1 MMLYRN
7 IVILSLLLILFIDG
21 LGLSIVLPLS
31 TELFLNSNS
40 GILSITT
47 PIIVQNFVYGA
58 NLVLF
63 SGGMFF
69 GAPILGEL
77 SDKYGRKNILYLALL
92 GTLMGYLS
100 SGIGILVKSPSLF
113 LFGRFID
120 GLTAGSIPIAQ
131 ACMSDMSNGEKKAG
145 YIGFTLF
152 AVTAGYILGPLI
164 AKFIVID
171 TALFGNGLALP
182 FFFTAALTLFCI
194 ILLTYLNDTSTPDLH
209 KKIHILKSLNT
220 ISLINRFGNLK
231 LILLAFFFFQLGWTL
246 YFQYLPVYLKVC
258 LLDNEISYVLA
269 IVGFGMSIAFCFLVS
284 LVQKYIDI
292 TQGIFISCL
301 IISLNIIVQY
311 FLYHNIKILYF
322 TSFLGAAGYGI
333 GYSFLLASLCLNT
346 EKSLQGLIMGLA
358 ASMSALASSIT
369 ALLGSVIINYSSNIV
384 IWLAA
389 IFLIFCGLCIILRG
403 YFGKKSKVTSLKA
416 NY

>member
-113 LFGRFID
+113 LFGRLID

-131 ACMSDMSNGEKKAG
+131 ACMSDMSSGEKKAG

-152 AVTAGYILGPLI
+152 AVTAGYIFGPLI

-182 FFFTAALTLFCI
+182 FFFTATLTLFCI

-246 YFQYLPVYLKVC
+246 YFQYLPVYLKMC

-301 IISLNIIVQY
+301 IISLNIIIQY

-322 TSFLGAAGYGI
+322 TSFLGATGYGI

-384 IWLAA
+384 IWLSA

>member
-1 MMLYRN
+1 MMLYKN

-47 PIIVQNFVYGA
+47 PIILKNFVYGT

-63 SGGMFF
+63 SVGMFF

-77 SDKYGRKNILYLALL
+77 SDKYGRKNILYLSLL

-113 LFGRFID
+113 LFGRLID

-220 ISLINRFGNLK
+220 ISLINRLGNLK

-246 YFQYLPVYLKVC
+246 YFQYLPVYLKMC

-284 LVQKYIDI
+284 LIQKYIDI
-292 TQGIFISCL
+292 TQGIFIFCL
-301 IISLNIIVQY
+301 IISLNIVVQY
-311 FLYHNIKILYF
+311 FLSHNIKVLYF

-333 GYSFLLASLCLNT
+333 GYSFLLASLSLNT

-369 ALLGSVIINYSSNIV
+369 ALLGAVIINYSSSIV
-384 IWLAA
+384 IWLAT

>member
-7 IVILSLLLILFIDG
+7 IVILSLLFIL
-21 LGLSIVLPLS
+21 
-31 TELFLNSNS
+31 
-40 GILSITT
+40 
-47 PIIVQNFVYGA
+47 
-58 NLVLF
+58 
-63 SGGMFF
+63 
-69 GAPILGEL
+69 
-77 SDKYGRKNILYLALL
+77 
-92 GTLMGYLS
+92 
-100 SGIGILVKSPSLF
+100 
-113 LFGRFID
+113 FID

-131 ACMSDMSNGEKKAG
+131 ACMSDMSNGEKAG

-194 ILLTYLNDTSTPDLH
+194 ILLTYLNDTSMLDLH

-231 LILLAFFFFQLGWTL
+231 LILLVFFFFQLSWTL
-246 YFQYLPVYLKVC
+246 YFQYLPVYLKMC
-258 LLDNEISYVLA
+258 LLDNQISYVLA
-269 IVGFGMSIAFCFLVS
+269 IVGFVMSIAFCFLGS

-292 TQGIFISCL
+292 TQGMFIFCL
-301 IISLNIIVQY
+301 IISLNIVVQY

-322 TSFLGAAGYGI
+322 ISFLGVAGYGI
-333 GYSFLLASLCLNT
+333 GYSFLLASLSLNT
-346 EKSLQGLIMGLA
+346 VKSLQGLIRGLA

-384 IWLAA
+384 LACRN
-389 IFLIFCGLCIILRG
+389 IFNILWIMYNLERL
-403 YFGKKSKVTSLKA
+403 FWEKIKSYKS
-416 NY
+416 